1 MMDQGI
7 GNWTTLHAQR
17 DPQRLAFIDA
27 NTDRRYTFGEVE
39 QRTNA
44 LAQALRDQGVRKG
57 DRVGLLALNS
67 PHFLEVAIA
76 TAKLGAIFVPINFRL
91 TAAEVRYILDD
102 ATPCVLFASTQT
114 LETARKAADGSLV
127 RHVLEIPSAAKRA
140 AGDGA
145 DYEAWIAQGGA
156 AARAPV
162 RILQGEVA
170 SLMYTSGTTGFPK
183 GAMLTH
189 GNHLWNAFT
198 HFAMT
203 EGLTPKDVSLV
214 SAPLFHIGAFGI
226 YTLALIYLGGTSVI
240 LESFDPAGWLAA
252 VEKFRPTLAFCV
264 PAMWGAIAGAGLE
277 GRDFSSLRCAISGGA
292 PCPLVLIEK
301 LRGHGMVFTEGFGLT
316 ETAPVA
322 SALGADE
329 VVAHA
334 GSVGKPIAHVEYRI
348 VNEQRA
354 DVPVGE
360 TGELLIRGPNV
371 FVGYWQR
378 PEATREA
385 LDEDGWFHSGDLARA
400 DAEGFYY
407 IVDRKK
413 DMVISGG
420 ENVYPAEIE
429 QVLYQRP
436 EIAEVAV
443 LGTSDAK
450 WGEAVT
456 AVVALKS
463 GAQLSADELIAWARE
478 RLAGFKCPRV
488 VRFVDALPRTATGK
502 VLKRELRKLWSADGA
517 AVQR

>member
-1 MMDQGI
+1 MDQGI

-17 DPQRLAFIDA
+17 NPERVALVDA
-27 NTDRRYTFGEVE
+27 NTGRSYTFGELE

-44 LAQALRDQGVRKG
+44 LADALRARGVRQG
-57 DRVGLLALNS
+57 DRVALMALNS
-67 PHFLEVAIA
+67 PHFLEVALA

-91 TAAEVRYILDD
+91 TAPEVRYILDD
-102 ATPCVLFASTQT
+102 AAPCVLFASTQV
-114 LETARKAADGSLV
+114 LETARRAADGSLV
-127 RHVLEIPSAAKRA
+127 REVVEIAAADKRA

-145 DYEAWIAQGGA
+145 DFEALVAAGGSQ
-156 AARAPV
+156 RELV
-162 RILQGEVA
+162 RVLPDDVA
-170 SLMYTSGTTGFPK
+170 SIMYTSGTTGFPK

-203 EGLTPKDVSLV
+203 EGLMPRDVSLV

-226 YTLALIYLGGTSVI
+226 YTLPLIYLGGTSVI
-240 LESFDPAGWLAA
+240 MESFAPAAWLDA
-252 VEKFRPTLAFCV
+252 VEKYHPTLAFCV
-264 PAMWGAIAGAGLE
+264 PAMWAAIAAAGLQ
-277 GRDFSSLRCAISGGA
+277 GRELGSLRYTISGGA
-292 PCPLVLIEK
+292 PCPLVLIQQ
-301 LRGHGMVFTEGFGLT
+301 LREHGMVFTEGFGLT

-329 VVAHA
+329 VLAHA
-334 GSVGKPIAHVEYRI
+334 GSVGKPIAHVQYRI
-348 VNEQRA
+348 ADEAGR

-371 FVGYWQR
+371 FVGYWQK

-385 LDEDGWFHSGDLARA
+385 LDEDGWFHSGDLARV
-400 DAEGFYY
+400 DAQGYYY

-443 LGTSDAK
+443 LGTPDDK

-456 AVVALKS
+456 AVVVLKA
-463 GAQLSADELIAWARE
+463 GQQLSADELVAWARE
-478 RLAGFKCPRV
+478 RLAGFKSPRV
-488 VRFVDALPRTATGK
+488 IRFVDALPRTATGK
-502 VLKRELRKLWSADGA
+502 ILKRELRKLWAADGA